1 MVVHFTKIDHQ
12 LSPHGPQA
20 EQLQKYHMFSKGYVM
35 DLKSMTGFGRCEIS
49 NDIYRL
55 SVEVKSVN
63 SRFLDLNIKMPK
75 KFNALEADIRNTIKE
90 FISRGKVDLFVT
102 YEEFG
107 EGSKSLRLNMD
118 LAREYLEAIRR
129 ISSELGVDDNVK
141 VTNIANLPDVLVI
154 SEESENDDKLWERL
168 NPALRKALSDFVDT
182 RVREGENLKADL
194 LGKLDEMEAIV
205 ERIDERSPEI
215 AAAFEQKLRT
225 KVEELLGTAGIDES
239 RIVQEVTMYS
249 DKTCTDEERVRLHS
263 HMKNMKEKLEK
274 GGSVGRELDF
284 LAQEMNR
291 EANTTLSKANDLIIS
306 DDAIGL
312 KTLIEKIREQ
322 IQNLE

>member
-1 MVVHFTKIDHQ
+1 
-12 LSPHGPQA
+12 
-20 EQLQKYHMFSKGYVM
+20 M
-35 DLKSMTGFGRCEIS
+35 DLKSMTGFGRCEVS

-75 KFNALEADIRNTIKE
+75 KFNALEANIRNTIKE
-90 FISRGKVDLFVT
+90 FISRGKVDLFIT
-102 YEEFG
+102 YDEFG

-118 LAREYLEAIRR
+118 LAREYLDSMRKICL
-129 ISSELGVDDNVK
+129 ELGVDDNIK
-141 VTNIANLPDVLVI
+141 VTNIASLPDVLVL
-154 SEESENDDKLWERL
+154 SEESEDEDELWNRL
-168 NPALRKALSDFVDT
+168 EPALRDALTHFVDT
-182 RVREGENLKADL
+182 RISEGINLQKDL
-194 LGKLDEMEAIV
+194 LEKLSEMEEIV
-205 ERIDERSPEI
+205 KRIDERSPEI
-215 AAAFEQKLRT
+215 TAVYEQKLRA
-225 KVEELLGTAGIDES
+225 KVTELLGTASIDES
-239 RIVQEVTMYS
+239 RIVQEVTIYS
-249 DKTCTDEERVRLHS
+249 DKICTDEERVRLHS
-263 HMKNMKEKLEK
+263 HIKNMRSKLTN

>member
-1 MVVHFTKIDHQ
+1 
-12 LSPHGPQA
+12 
-20 EQLQKYHMFSKGYVM
+20 M

-75 KFNALEADIRNTIKE
+75 KFNALEANIRNTIKE
-90 FISRGKVDLFVT
+90 YISRGKVDLFIT
-102 YEEFG
+102 YDEFG
-107 EGSKSLRLNMD
+107 EGSKALRLNLD
-118 LAREYLEAIRR
+118 LAKEYLDSMRKICT
-129 ISSELGVDDNVK
+129 ELSVDDNIK
-141 VTNIANLPDVLVI
+141 VTNIASLPDVLVL
-154 SEESENDDKLWERL
+154 SEESEDDDELWNRL
-168 NPALRKALSDFVDT
+168 NPALTKALSNFVDT
-182 RVREGENLKADL
+182 RISEGINLKKDL
-194 LGKLDEMEAIV
+194 LQKLDDMEAIV
-205 ERIDERSPEI
+205 LRIDERSPEI
-215 AAAFEQKLRT
+215 TAAYEQKLRA
-225 KVEELLGTAGIDES
+225 KVTELLGSTGIDES
-239 RIVQEVTMYS
+239 RIVQEVTMFS
-249 DKTCTDEERVRLHS
+249 DKICTDEERVRLHS
-263 HMKNMKEKLEK
+263 HIKNMRLKLSS

-291 EANTTLSKANDLIIS
+291 EANTTLSKANDLIIT